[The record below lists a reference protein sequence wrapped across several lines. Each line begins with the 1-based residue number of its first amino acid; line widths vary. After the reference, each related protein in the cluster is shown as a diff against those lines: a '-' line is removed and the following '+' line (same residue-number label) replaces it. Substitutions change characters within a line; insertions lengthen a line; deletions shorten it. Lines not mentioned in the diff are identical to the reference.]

1 MFVLGSITAAAQ
13 VGVAQD
19 AVDVIVHVLS
29 GAVARFAFADSV
41 ALESFALV
49 VVVVAAAF
57 EDVAEAVAA
66 FFVAA
71 EAVAVVAFAAV
82 VVAFAAVVAGSDLVA
97 YLR

>member
-1 MFVLGSITAAAQ
+1 MFILGSIAAAAQ

-19 AVDVIVHVLS
+19 AVDIIVRVLS

-41 ALESFALV
+41 ALESFASV

-57 EDVAEAVAA
+57 EDVAVAEAVAA
-66 FFVAA
+66 FF
-71 EAVAVVAFAAV
+71 VAVVAFAAV
-82 VVAFAAVVAGSDLVA
+82 VVAAAAFAAVVAGSDLVA